1 MIVILISYFFS
12 VLNMLL
18 IYTHLMRKLITL
30 FILLNS
36 FPLLADFDD
45 KCSVLITLRFQ
56 NNEDAYQDALNKIK
70 QCEKYD
76 ILSVTSFLE
85 LSISKVYITDLIQSY
100 CMFNHEIIT
109 LLDEKTSNL
118 SCVHRGKKRIERNF
132 Q

>member
-1 MIVILISYFFS
+1 MLI
-12 VLNMLL
+12 

-36 FPLLADFDD
+36 LPLLADFDD

-56 NNEDAYQDALNKIK
+56 NNEDAYKDALNKIK